1 MGIVYLL
8 ADQFEVPPEPYRT
21 GQAGSVWLTED
32 GALEQDV
39 RVRLSA
45 NSTHA
50 LLGHGVVDALN
61 ELPLEGRLGD
71 GQATLIPPPTLDSV
85 RSIFYAADR
94 KTYGASY
101 EFVVETAET
110 CADTQYRI
118 RIDNRE
124 YQAALSELT
133 YLVSTASREGRAVW
147 IRI

>member
-8 ADQFEVPPEPYRT
+8 ADQFEAPPEPFRT
-21 GQAGSVWLTED
+21 GQAGCAWLSED
-32 GALEQDV
+32 GALEQNV
-39 RVRLSA
+39 RVHLSA

-61 ELPLEGRLGD
+61 DLSLEGRLGD
-71 GQATLIPPPTLDSV
+71 GQATLIPPPTLDSA

-94 KTYGASY
+94 KTYGACY
-101 EFVVETAET
+101 EFIVESGET
-110 CADTQYRI
+110 RADTQYRI

>member
-1 MGIVYLL
+1 MRIVYLL
-8 ADQFEVPPEPYRT
+8 EEQFEAPPKPFRT
-21 GQAGSVWLTED
+21 GEAGRAWLGED
-32 GALEQDV
+32 GAFQQDV
-39 RVRLSA
+39 RVQLSA

-61 ELPLEGRLGD
+61 ELPLEGVLGD
-71 GQATLIPPPTLDSV
+71 GQVTLIPPSTLDAAL
-85 RSIFYAADR
+85 SIFYAADR

-101 EFVVETAET
+101 EFAISTRETLGN
-110 CADTQYRI
+110 TQYRV

>member
-1 MGIVYLL
+1 MGIVYLR
-8 ADQFEVPPEPYRT
+8 AEQFEAPPKPFRT
-21 GQAGSVWLTED
+21 GEAGRAWLGED
-32 GALEQDV
+32 GTLEQDV

-61 ELPLEGRLGD
+61 ELPLEGILGD
-71 GQATLIPPPTLDSV
+71 GQATLIPPPNLDSAL
-85 RSIFYAADR
+85 SIFYAADR

-101 EFVVETAET
+101 EFSIATRETLEN
-110 CADTQYRI
+110 TQYRI